1 MSLSTRVGLLAGAS
15 ALTLTGVSV
24 ADTLA
29 EVSTDARIAALE
41 AEVAR
46 LRGDDLHEHR
56 AAEIRAMVHDVLA
69 DADTRASLLSQGMT
83 AGYDGGFMVGSSD
96 GNFQLKMTGQVQTR
110 FVINSRDSGALT
122 SDEKT
127 DWGFEMRRTKV
138 QFAGHVVDPSWRYQ
152 IRGAFNRGN
161 GAFQLED
168 AFIEKRLDGGWA
180 IRAGQFKAPFLREE
194 LVSSGR
200 QLAVERSLLN
210 ERYNQ
215 DYSRGIQVGYSQD
228 QFRLWAMLNTGHGAD
243 QTAWAGDLGN
253 TRYGGAL
260 GTDREFGL
268 SGRVEFLA
276 AGNWN
281 QFGDFISAPGSEY
294 GVMIGAALA
303 YDHDGDGP
311 TDGMGNFGN
320 GDSNNVFAAT
330 LDATVKG
337 DAWALYAAGI
347 YYRFDGPTNRDEY
360 GLLVQGSYAFNAD
373 WDVFG
378 RYEWADTDIGG
389 AEKLSVITV
398 GVNRYFA
405 RHAMK
410 WTTDIGYSINEIES
424 TFANGGAGWRTD
436 AGDDGQIVIRTQL
449 QLLF

>member
-1 MSLSTRVGLLAGAS
+1 MSLSTRIGLLAGAS

-24 ADTLA
+24 ADTHG

-41 AEVAR
+41 AEVSR
-46 LRGDDLHEHR
+46 LRGEGDLHEHR

-83 AGYDGGFMVGSSD
+83 AGYDGGFMIGSSD
-96 GNFQLKMTGQVQTR
+96 GNFQLKLTGQVQTR
-110 FVINSRDSGALT
+110 FVLNKIRGSGLSS
-122 SDEKT
+122 SDKT
-127 DWGFEMRRTKV
+127 DWGVEMRRTKV

-152 IRGAFNRGN
+152 VRGAFNRGADN
-161 GAFQLED
+161 GAFELED

-180 IRAGQFKAPFLREE
+180 VRFGQFKAPFLREE

-215 DYSRGIQVGYSQD
+215 DYSRGVQVGYSQD

-253 TRYGGAL
+253 TRYGSAL
-260 GTDREFGL
+260 GADREFGI
-268 SGRVEFLA
+268 SARVEFLA

-294 GVMIGAALA
+294 GAMIGAAVA

-311 TDGMGNFGN
+311 GNN
-320 GDSNNVFAAT
+320 DNSDNVFAAT
-330 LDATVKG
+330 IDATIKG

-347 YYRFDGPTNRDEY
+347 YYGFDGPTSRDEY
-360 GLLVQGSYAFNAD
+360 GFLIQGSYAFNAD
-373 WDVFG
+373 WDVFA

-405 RHAMK
+405 KHQVK
-410 WTTDIGYSINEIES
+410 WTTDIGYSLNEIEN
-424 TFANGGAGWRTD
+424 TFASGGAGWRTD
-436 AGDDGQIVIRTQL
+436 QGDDGQIVFRSQL